1 VPDRLPGWLVFVI
14 PALAELIV
22 GGYRIS
28 GPSLWRDEAA
38 TISGSQRPLG
48 AITALTLHQDAVHGT
63 YYLLMHAVIAVGG
76 ISETALR
83 LPSLIAMCLAAGL
96 TAALGQR
103 LAESSA
109 LPVPKITGLMAGLLL
124 VVVPL
129 TTRYAQE
136 ARPYALTTLF
146 AVVATY
152 FLVRAAASGRPA
164 SWAGYA
170 AALTL
175 TGLVNLF
182 AVLLV
187 VAHGVSLLAAKA
199 RASTSEGPTGVCVT
213 GGTLLRW
220 LLASAGAG
228 LLLAPIAVLSV
239 RQSAQLNWVTRPDP
253 STVATL
259 MRDFSGITALIL
271 VMALLGVLGC
281 LAGPGLRRS
290 AGLTLALVAL
300 PWLVGPPVLLMAV
313 SLVHPVYV
321 ERYVVF
327 CLPALSILVAAGLA
341 RLTSQRLLGRGATG
355 GRARLLSALPSA
367 ALAVITV
374 VALIG
379 PQLAIRLPTARA
391 DNLRAVAAVLG
402 AHERP
407 GDAILYLP
415 WDTAVIA
422 NAYPAPY
429 ARLRDVG
436 LGQTPIAS
444 ETLRGLSAAPSVV
457 AARLGGVGRAWTVQW
472 IPAVPSAGPVRTDL
486 VTAGGLRL
494 ITRWRIAS
502 VLLSLYARG

>member
-1 VPDRLPGWLVFVI
+1 
-14 PALAELIV
+14 
-22 GGYRIS
+22 
-28 GPSLWRDEAA
+28 
-38 TISGSQRPLG
+38 
-48 AITALTLHQDAVHGT
+48 
-63 YYLLMHAVIAVGG
+63 MHAVIAVGG
-76 ISETALR
+76 MSETALR

-146 AVVATY
+146 AVMATY
-152 FLVRAAASGRPA
+152 ILVRAAASGRAPW
-164 SWAGYA
+164 WAGYA

-187 VAHGVSLLAAKA
+187 VAHGVSLLAARRTA
-199 RASTSEGPTGVCVT
+199 PTDERPAGVPVTSR
-213 GGTLLRW
+213 TLGRW
-220 LLASAGAG
+220 LLASAVAAV
-228 LLLAPIAVLSV
+228 LLAPILVLSA
-239 RQSAQLNWVTRPDP
+239 RQSAQLNWVARPSP

-259 MRDFSGITALIL
+259 MRDFSGNTALIL
-271 VMALLGVLGC
+271 VIAVLGVLGC
-281 LAGPGLRRS
+281 VAGPGLKRS
-290 AGLTLALVAL
+290 GGLTLAQIAL
-300 PWLVGPPVLLMAV
+300 PWLVLPPVLLIAV
-313 SLVHPVYV
+313 SLVYPVYV

-341 RLTSQRLLGRGATG
+341 WLTRQRLLGRGATPR
-355 GRARLLSALPSA
+355 RARLLAVLPSA
-367 ALAVITV
+367 LLGVIIV
-374 VALIG
+374 GALIG

-391 DNLRAVAAVLG
+391 DNLRTVAAVLA

-429 ARLRDVG
+429 VKLRDVG

-444 ETLRGLSAAPSVV
+444 ATLRGLPASPRAV
-457 AARLGGVGRAWTVQW
+457 AARLRGVRRAWTVQW

-486 VTAGGLRL
+486 VTAAGLRL
-494 ITRWRIAS
+494 ITRWRVES